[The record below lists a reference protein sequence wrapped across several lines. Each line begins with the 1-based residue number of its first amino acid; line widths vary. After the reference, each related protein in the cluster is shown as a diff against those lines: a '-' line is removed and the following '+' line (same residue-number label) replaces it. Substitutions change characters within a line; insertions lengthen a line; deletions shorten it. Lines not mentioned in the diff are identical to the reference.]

1 MPQHQSIHFMS
12 ACKARSKKSKIRFTL
27 QTTTAFGL
35 KLISRLER
43 RAGDPLQ
50 SSGISK
56 YDTLKLL
63 DKVKLEMMAKL
74 NHPAQGSRVHFIL
87 NYFYYQHYLQTYSCN
102 FFQIL
107 APSNHFKR
115 KEQEINLKCN
125 NLL

>member
-1 MPQHQSIHFMS
+1 MS

-63 DKVKLEMMAKL
+63 DNVLTVEPKLEMMAKL
-74 NHPAQGSRVHFIL
+74 NYPAQGSGVHFIL

-107 APSNHFKR
+107 APSNYVKR
-115 KEQEINLKCN
+115 KEKERIISKL
-125 NLL
+125 